1 MNERCCPVCG
11 EELTEK
17 TNACRNCGLNG
28 LDQLFLSETAY
39 LEWYERE
46 VISRQDRIF
55 NPRVFAGGNGHF
67 LILLGSGDLYAVGN
81 NYSGA
86 CGPELPRKLTVPV
99 RIARNVKHAAAGK
112 NHTVY
117 ITTDGEVKLIGN
129 SDLSERFQCDIRA
142 ERVFSNGSDTFF
154 IEAYNDAWY
163 AFGDNSK
170 EQVAPLRRE
179 LLRDFEAYT
188 VRVWE
193 QGIWKS
199 SWDHGTPS
207 YHGFDAYY
215 STSDQTEDALRTVK
229 SSDWYI
235 GQVRSYG
242 EKNIITVDVLLD
254 KNRHLKKD
262 ELLDC
267 DRPVCDYYKRT
278 SGYERRRQEYE
289 EIQERQIQV
298 FCENRVI
305 YEPVRCQKRVTARG
319 QRYPC
324 FGADGCPSEHRET
337 VLSGYKKQYFEGG
350 YYHRIVS
357 LYENGDILFL
367 MRQGTQVPFLD
378 RPAMGN
384 AVDFAWS
391 ADGDGI
397 IVATRDGEILWGS
410 YGDNNE
416 DLRRFRIC
424 EYVNWRL

>member
-1 MNERCCPVCG
+1 MNERRCPVCG
-11 EELTEK
+11 EEQTEK
-17 TNACRNCGLNG
+17 TNACRNCGLDG
-28 LDQLFLSETAY
+28 LNQMFLSETAY
-39 LEWYERE
+39 LDWYERE

-86 CGPELPRKLTVPV
+86 CGPDLPQELTKPV

-129 SDLSERFQCDIRA
+129 SDLSERFQCDIQT

-154 IEAYNDAWY
+154 IEAYNGAWY

-170 EQVAPLRRE
+170 ERIAPRR
-179 LLRDFEAYT
+179 LF
-188 VRVWE
+188 
-193 QGIWKS
+193 
-199 SWDHGTPS
+199 
-207 YHGFDAYY
+207 
-215 STSDQTEDALRTVK
+215 RTNDRHREFLE
-229 SSDWYI
+229 SISESI
-235 GQVRSYG
+235 
-242 EKNIITVDVLLD
+242 
-254 KNRHLKKD
+254 NR
-262 ELLDC
+262 
-267 DRPVCDYYKRT
+267 T
-278 SGYERRRQEYE
+278 YERRRQEYE

-305 YEPVRCQKRVTARG
+305 YEPVRCQERVSARG
-319 QRYPC
+319 QRYPY
-324 FGADGCPSEHRET
+324 FGPDGCPSEHRET
-337 VLSGYKKQYFEGG
+337 VLGGYRKQYFGG
-350 YYHRIVS
+350 VDYYRIVS
-357 LYENGDILFL
+357 LYEKGDILFL
-367 MRQGTQVPFLD
+367 ERWGGQGMHLT
-378 RPAMGN
+378 RSAIGN